1 MQDTIIE
8 DVAAAPAV
16 TAPGLPGAQDTLHQ
30 LAPQDSMDNQSS
42 CSEDHG
48 EQLTKQG
55 STDTAVAEEDD
66 TPAGVAGGD
75 DADVAGCT
83 ATGALLAV
91 TPAAAGASVG
101 QRMAKAGSNRR
112 FSPGN
117 HAVENAIQW
126 CCQSANLVIST
137 AA

>member
-16 TAPGLPGAQDTLHQ
+16 TAPGLQDTLHQ

-55 STDTAVAEEDD
+55 SRDTDAAEEDD
-66 TPAGVAGGD
+66 TSAGVAGGD

-101 QRMAKAGSNRR
+101 QSMAKAGSNRR
-112 FSPGN
+112 FSRGN
-117 HAVENAIQW
+117 HAVEVAIQW

-137 AA
+137 AAWI